1 MSTHQDRAFDDLRNT
16 LGEYMRIVRHRW
28 KLALVG
34 LGLVGSLGFWYS
46 QKLPREY
53 RAMTIFERRD
63 DAVIQQLIQ
72 SKSPYSFASLKSS
85 IVLDMTGSRALA
97 NAALDMGLLQPGEI
111 SDDRALSDRDLK
123 RLDAAIGRY
132 GLRASVR
139 LMHSSAN
146 HDTIQLRCEAN
157 DPKKAR
163 QFTIAL
169 RDRYIQDS
177 RDRITEILSR
187 THQFFTRELER
198 YQKGAAAT
206 NLELRGLFDEFP
218 GVDPTDPSSAGMRLT
233 TLRQEATRL
242 SQRQEEIAAD
252 IAAREQFLM
261 SVPVVDVESDPR
273 RIAAPPDAPPRLP
286 KTEETIRRAIQTV
299 EASIDRAVTVDRK
312 TIEHPDVKT
321 LYRQREGLFA
331 ARQMLRD
338 MQAEQ
343 HDDDAP
349 RKPKVKGEEFARWSA
364 QKIRVELE
372 LDALRKQLAFVVGRF
387 QQADL
392 KRQRFEK
399 LYAQLL
405 EKGDHLAVLE
415 QRLQEDA
422 AIVTAWRQYLLQ
434 LNRVLAAESEQR
446 GTQFALIE
454 EPKEISR
461 ASSPRVSSVFA
472 ACIGFGLAAAALC
485 IALAEL
491 LDRSFRSAG
500 QVTRVLGV
508 PVLASV
514 GVIATPKE
522 VRRRRLHGVLWTP
535 TLGILV
541 VALGTMASLAYTSL
555 ENPVVYGQ
563 AIAKIDRALAS
574 LGLPP
579 TALSPVGKD

>member
-28 KLALVG
+28 KLALIG

-242 SQRQEEIAAD
+242 AQRQEEIAAD

-261 SVPVVDVESDPR
+261 SVPVVEVESDPR

-286 KTEETIRRAIQTV
+286 ETEETIRRAIQTV

-321 LYRQREGLFA
+321 LYRKLEGLFA

-343 HDDDAP
+343 QDEAAP
-349 RKPKVKGEEFARWSA
+349 HKPKVIGEEFARWSA

-387 QQADL
+387 QEADL

-522 VRRRRLHGVLWTP
+522 VRRRRLRGVLWTP

-555 ENPVVYGQ
+555 ENPVVYGR

-574 LGLPP
+574 IGLPP

>member
-321 LYRQREGLFA
+321 LYRQLEGLFA